1 MEDNLQVKMVI
12 ELVKE
17 LFMKSINNQ
26 AELSKLIDKYLIPQE
41 SEVGVVGV
49 ILELIGDFLHILEKI
64 FIINSKV
71 I

>member
-1 MEDNLQVKMVI
+1 MEDNLQVKMVV